1 MCAMS
6 ADDAL
11 PRRVL
16 PLLPLLAAVGETG
29 QVTTAAAVLA
39 VPQPSVSRGL
49 SRLGTFLG
57 TPVVEKHGRGI
68 RLTAAGE
75 ALLPHARTVLAAA
88 TAGVEAVRE
97 RDAQAYGTLSL
108 AFQNTLGDRV
118 VPALITAFL
127 AEHPKARFDL
137 RQGSYGHCLAALDA
151 GEAEIALISPYQDRT
166 DLESVDLHSQPL
178 LLLVPANHRLSTAG
192 RIDLAEAADEA
203 FIGLKPG
210 FGLRSILDELATA
223 SGFTPTVA
231 FEGDDLHTVRGLVAA
246 GLGVALV
253 PRDRAGAVAGVV
265 EVPINGAAAHRR
277 IGAVWQPGK
286 PTALGGAMRRLL
298 QRRGATLTAAAL

>member
-1 MCAMS
+1 MEIE
-6 ADDAL
+6 DDL

-49 SRLGTFLG
+49 ARLGRLLG
-57 TPVVEKHGRGI
+57 TAVVEKRGRGI

-97 RDAQAYGTLSL
+97 RDAQAYGTLGL

-118 VPALITAFL
+118 VPTLITAFL
-127 AEHPKARFDL
+127 AEHPRTRFDL
-137 RQGSYGHCLAALDA
+137 RQGSYGHCLAALDD

-166 DLESVDLHSQPL
+166 DLESVDLYSQPL
-178 LLLVPANHRLSTAG
+178 LLLVPATHRLATAG
-192 RIDLAEAADEA
+192 QIDFAEAADEA

-210 FGLRSILDELATA
+210 FGLRSILDELAA
-223 SGFTPTVA
+223 DSGFTPTVA

-253 PRDRAGAVAGVV
+253 PRERSGAVSGVV
-265 EVPINGAAAHRR
+265 EVPINGTAAYRP
-277 IGAVWQPGK
+277 IGAVWRPGRS
-286 PTALGGAMRRLL
+286 TALGGAMQRLL
-298 QRRGATLTAAAL
+298 RRRGAVLTAAAL